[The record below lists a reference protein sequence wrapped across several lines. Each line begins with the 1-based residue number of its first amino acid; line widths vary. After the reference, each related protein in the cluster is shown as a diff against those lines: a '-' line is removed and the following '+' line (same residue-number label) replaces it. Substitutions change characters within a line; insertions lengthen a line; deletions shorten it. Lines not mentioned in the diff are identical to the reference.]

1 MSRIT
6 SNVLVFGPLH
16 HRGPELRGLYAN
28 PFEMVIQSAVAC
40 SEVKDGGLLV
50 SWQLM
55 ECVLI
60 WVVSSRLAVED
71 DFLFNFIMD

>member
-16 HRGPELRGLYAN
+16 HRGTELRALYAN
-28 PFEMVIQSAVAC
+28 PFEMAIQSAVAC

-55 ECVLI
+55 V